1 MFFKAPPHRN
11 LFTERLRLRAP
22 SFLDV
27 SDVFEF
33 CSDPA
38 SSKYADWYPHNFKS
52 DTRDFLAWLKR
63 KSSDKSYT
71 WVIEHRE
78 DEKVIGTISI
88 VDADYSGKIFTVG
101 YTLSKIYQHNGYAT
115 EALKAL
121 TDYLFG
127 ELFAERVQAKV
138 IPENEASCRLLERVG
153 FKKEGTLKKGAFCK
167 TECVDVFIYA
177 LTNKLKS

>member
-27 SDVFEF
+27 NDVFEF

-38 SSKYADWYPHNFKS
+38 SCKYADWYPHNSKS

-63 KSSDKSYT
+63 KSGEKSYT

-78 DEKVIGTISI
+78 DERVIGTISI
-88 VDADYSGKIFTVG
+88 VNTDYSGKIFTVG
-101 YTLSKIYQHNGYAT
+101 YTLSRHYQHKGYAT

-121 TDYLFG
+121 TDYLLK

-138 IPENEASCRLLERVG
+138 MPENEPSCRLLERVG
-153 FKKEGTLKKGAFCK
+153 FKKEGILKKGAFCR
-167 TECVDVFIYA
+167 TNCVDVYIYA
-177 LTNKLKS
+177 ITQNL